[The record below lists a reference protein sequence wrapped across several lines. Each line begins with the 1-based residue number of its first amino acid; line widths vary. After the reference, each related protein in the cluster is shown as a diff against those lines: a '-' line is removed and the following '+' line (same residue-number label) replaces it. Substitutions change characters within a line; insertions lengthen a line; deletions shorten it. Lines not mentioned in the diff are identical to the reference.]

1 MRGGEHGPAT
11 DARTAAALL
20 RDPTKAE
27 AKKAAREELTRLMQA
42 AAFHERHQLLYEA
55 ELRRHGGD
63 PAAARAEVGEE
74 LDRDFAAAIAD
85 IGQSEPAPPP
95 KRGTRS

>member
-27 AKKAAREELTRLMQA
+27 AKKAARE
-42 AAFHERHQLLYEA
+42 AFHERHQLLYEA
-55 ELRRHGGD
+55 ELRRNGGD